1 MKREMHHKERQMNAS
16 ETRSLMDSAEIGIL
30 PVNGDDGYPYGVPVN
45 CVYIN
50 DCIYFHCAQYGYK
63 LDAIKANPKVCFT
76 VILAAQILRNKFTA
90 NFASVIATG
99 TFFVI
104 GIVNYYILQFRG
116 LPLVPWDIFS
126 IGTAAEVADNYEITV
141 DVDLAKHIYWF
152 ILLLLAGS
160 KTKLRLTKG

>member
-30 PVNGDDGYPYGVPVN
+30 SVNGDDGYPYGVPVN

-99 TFFVI
+99 KAT
-104 GIVNYYILQFRG
+104 IVEDDAEKMMALKG
-116 LPLVPWDIFS
+116 LFS
-126 IGTAAEVADNYEITV
+126 HSSPGFEEEGAAFIEKMYDRTAVVRIDVEEITGKKKV
-141 DVDLAKHIYWF
+141 
-152 ILLLLAGS
+152 
-160 KTKLRLTKG
+160 